1 LDLTNKLSELENI
14 FQDKSDPSRW
24 EMLSQYAA
32 EFVNSGALTDV
43 AEKAIVG
50 NQALSPDAVK
60 QKLQQDPQ
68 FRNLI
73 LTKLLT
79 GTDDVTKRF
88 KAAFDE
94 YIKRLNRDYDAA
106 YNRHYMQH
114 QATRAALPVTVSN
127 QIFKKGGKLSV
138 LKEVVKQNQ
147 REKESNRKAS
157 EQFHKRTSKE
167 LARQLDAL
175 DKEQLMLLKSI
186 FK

>member
-1 LDLTNKLSELENI
+1 M
-14 FQDKSDPSRW
+14 Q
-24 EMLSQYAA
+24 
-32 EFVNSGALTDV
+32 
-43 AEKAIVG
+43 
-50 NQALSPDAVK
+50 NQAA
-60 QKLQQDPQ
+60 
-68 FRNLI
+68 
-73 LTKLLT
+73 
-79 GTDDVTKRF
+79 
-88 KAAFDE
+88 
-94 YIKRLNRDYDAA
+94 
-106 YNRHYMQH
+106 
-114 QATRAALPVTVSN
+114 RAALPITASN